1 MRLPKA
7 RLWVPP
13 AAVATCGAGFL
24 VTFRGFDV
32 LGWATTLELAALG
45 TVGMA
50 VGVLVIM
57 VRRVA
62 YQVRRLSQVSDTNT
76 RGISEA
82 IGECRVELTG
92 AVEGARAEFQ
102 ELRGDLENTPAA
114 IAERVDEYQ
123 PGNSRELT
131 EHITRQGCADHGQ
144 QAAWWELR
152 DFLRPASFMP
162 ALRGWA
168 ESPDV
173 LRLVARAI
181 GEHRPKLVVE
191 CGSGSSSI
199 WLGYALRKAGTGK
212 LVALEHDERYARL
225 TRDMVAAHGLSDI
238 VDVRHAPLADWRSDP
253 DAGFQDSHWY
263 SLDFV
268 RDLVDIELL
277 FIGGPPAGT
286 GKQDR
291 YPAGPILFPLCSP
304 SAMVVLDDADR
315 ADEQAIGDRWLA
327 DDPDLR
333 REVVAAEKGTHVF
346 TWRSA

>member
-13 AAVATCGAGFL
+13 AAVAACGAGFL

-32 LGWATTLELAALG
+32 LGWAATLELAALG

-50 VGVLVIM
+50 VGVLAIM

-62 YQVRRLSQVSDTNT
+62 YQVRRLNQVSDTNT

-92 AVEGARAEFQ
+92 AVEGARAEVH
-102 ELRGDLENTPAA
+102 ELRGDLENMPAA
-114 IAERVDEYQ
+114 IAERVDKYQ
-123 PGNSRELT
+123 PRHFRELT
-131 EHITRQGCADHGQ
+131 KHITRQGCADYEQ

-152 DFLRPASFMP
+152 EFPQPASFMP

-168 ESPDV
+168 ASPDV

-199 WLGYALRKAGTGK
+199 WLGYALRRAGTGK

-263 SLDFV
+263 ALDFV

-277 FIGGPPAGT
+277 FIAGPPAGT
-286 GKQDR
+286 GTQAR

-304 SAMVVLDDADR
+304 SALVVLDDADR

-333 REVVAAEKGTHVF
+333 REIVAAEKSTHVF